1 MKSDQNWELIM
12 QGGNRQWR
20 KTTGLQGIKILPS
33 KCLQEINIGKQ
44 NWEKQGRQW
53 GGGQKGNNYLPSILC
68 HLQLTWFYFI
78 LLILRDRLIIP
89 SSPTRK

>member
-1 MKSDQNWELIM
+1 MKSDHNWKLIM

-53 GGGQKGNNYLPSILC
+53 WGAEREQLSSI
-68 HLQLTWFYFI
+68 YSV
-78 LLILRDRLIIP
+78 
-89 SSPTRK
+89 SSPIDLVLFHPFNSKRQAYYP

>member
-1 MKSDQNWELIM
+1 MKSDHNWELIM

-20 KTTGLQGIKILPS
+20 KTTGLQGIKKLPS

-44 NWEKQGRQW
+44 NWEKQGR
-53 GGGQKGNNYLPSILC
+53 GGAEKEQLSSIYSVS
-68 HLQLTWFYFI
+68 LTWFYFI